1 MNKEE
6 LKRQGFE
13 MMAQIEKRMS
23 EVEQTIEDGWKALKK
38 RTSQFSSFDLTYKA
52 KKRLATITEFETLGK
67 RIRGQIAQALQTT
80 LTRLDDKISE
90 KDRELLLQI

>member
-6 LKRQGFE
+6 LKKQGFE

-38 RTSQFSSFDLTYKA
+38 RTS
-52 KKRLATITEFETLGK
+52 
-67 RIRGQIAQALQTT
+67 
-80 LTRLDDKISE
+80 
-90 KDRELLLQI
+90 